1 MEANTSCLAAVLSRT
16 LETLPADAIVLAL
29 LTHAIVNAHKI
40 DYDLVVPHTRRHL
53 FEFRVL
59 VADHNRLGVFEDA
72 VNAIQ
77 YYQLWADIL
86 HKSLARGSFHYWCHE
101 VTVSRVVAKSRL
113 LEAAGRQ
120 EGANN
125 SLRVVICSQTQP

>member
-59 VADHNRLGVFEDA
+59 VADHNRLGVLEDA
-72 VNAIQ
+72 VNAIHHEAGNMRDPVQ
-77 YYQLWADIL
+77 KEIFV
-86 HKSLARGSFHYWCHE
+86 SLLGKTSCRNCTY
-101 VTVSRVVAKSRL
+101 
-113 LEAAGRQ
+113 
-120 EGANN
+120 
-125 SLRVVICSQTQP
+125 